1 MKFEAEIGLN
11 GLREVFEIS
20 DIDIKNIELKVL
32 DGERGFSFELSGR
45 DATNF
50 EHAIRNTD
58 VKYSITA

>member
-1 MKFEAEIGLN
+1 MKYEVEIGLN

-32 DGERGFSFELSGR
+32 DGERGFLFELSGR

-50 EHAIRNTD
+50 EHVIRNTD
-58 VKYSITA
+58 IAYKTTS